1 MIHSWFRGVLVRSRG
16 ARALA
21 ATVVLMA
28 YAGGRPIGVAGEGR
42 PAEERASR
50 SDRHAGRLGDPLEGR
65 GAHLPIPAFSRQFR
79 TACSTCHT
87 AAPKLNVLGE
97 VFRLN
102 GYRMPDNQLLLREDE
117 PVSLGDEAW
126 KDQWPRA
133 IWPGDVPGQ
142 SPLAVRIQSD
152 MQWTRDEAVDYE
164 FTYRFPH
171 EVYLLAGTSLGNS
184 IGVFLETEWSRD
196 EGLNVV
202 QAKFKF
208 QDVIPGLAPRRANL
222 WLGLQNPY
230 LLSFA
235 DRQIDR
241 AARQQFAWQDFR
253 ASDLRFVDAA
263 SGQDLVSRNAFRLG
277 WTQPS
282 LELNGLL
289 THRLYYGVGLAQGT
303 SRQTEDNNT
312 AKDLYLKLRYKL
324 GGLDLEG
331 QYADGDGPVVGAGG
345 QLLDRSLTLET
356 FGYFGSQPASQGV
369 EDRTRAL
376 GGALRAIS
384 GPLDVGV
391 GVVHSHH
398 EAPWGRDAEGTLDY
412 WSTFG
417 KLEYLLF
424 PWVIGSLK
432 IERFEAP
439 IPANLRSLG
448 YSIGARRRT
457 TLVPG
462 VVVLLRQNVRG
473 VVEGEFFLRETQSR
487 ELGRRLPHSLWVRLD
502 VAF

>member
-1 MIHSWFRGVLVRSRG
+1 MKLERTGLGSVGRVGWAFALVVPVLAGSTGPLWVGPAPDTPAHADVTHLSR
-16 ARALA
+16 
-21 ATVVLMA
+21 
-28 YAGGRPIGVAGEGR
+28 
-42 PAEERASR
+42 
-50 SDRHAGRLGDPLEGR
+50 
-65 GAHLPIPAFSRQFR
+65 PIPAFSRQYR

-97 VFRLN
+97 AFRLN
-102 GYRMPDNQLLLREDE
+102 GYRMPDNQLLLREDD

-142 SPLAVRIQSD
+142 SPLAIRVQSD
-152 MQWTRDEAVDYE
+152 MQWTRDQAVDYD

-171 EVYLLAGTSLGNS
+171 EVYLLAGTNLGNS
-184 IGVFLETEWSRD
+184 IGAFLESEWSRED
-196 EGLNVV
+196 GLQVI

-230 LLSFA
+230 LFSFA

-241 AARQQFAWQDFR
+241 AARQQFTWQEFR
-253 ASDLRFVDAA
+253 ASDLRFVDPE
-263 SGQDLVSRNAFRLG
+263 SGADVVSRNAFRLG

-289 THRLYYGVGLAQGT
+289 NSRLYYGVGLAQGT
-303 SRQTEDNNT
+303 ARQTADNNT
-312 AKDLYLKLRYKL
+312 AKDLYVKLRYKL

-331 QYADGDGPVVGAGG
+331 QYADGDGPVVGTGG
-345 QLLDRSLTLET
+345 QLLDHSLTLET
-356 FGYFGSQPASQGV
+356 FGYFGSQPAAQGV
-369 EDRTRAL
+369 EDRTRSL
-376 GGALRAIS
+376 GVALRALS
-384 GPLDVGV
+384 GPWDAGI
-391 GVVHSHH
+391 GFVHTHH
-398 EAPWGRDAEGTLDY
+398 DDPWGRDADGTLDY

-417 KLEYLLF
+417 KLEVLAY

-432 IERFEAP
+432 AEVFAAP
-439 IPANLRSLG
+439 VPENLRSDG
-448 YSIGARRRT
+448 FTIGERRRT
-457 TLVPG
+457 TVLPG

-473 VVEGEFFLRETQSR
+473 IIEGEIFLRDTQSR
-487 ELGRRLPHSLWVRLD
+487 ELGRRRPHNLWVRLD